1 MAGQTGL
8 STFDIE
14 TELLEKG
21 RHFSFFQVIRLMRL
35 LGHVPETFEDPQTFA
50 RQVQNLQ
57 IRPQNDLSFPASD
70 VMSIQ
75 RAKEKSSGFLVN
87 ASFLGLYGP
96 ASPLP
101 TFYTEDLI
109 QQEADEESAV
119 RDFLDIFNHR
129 IFTLFFRCSMKYRL
143 FFQVCEEHN
152 PEILNKIYCLI
163 GLGELRHRR
172 DMPLSYS
179 MLRYSGIL
187 SQHPRSAWGLETML
201 GDAFC
206 DVPVKVVQCACRRVK
221 IPLSQR
227 LMLGK
232 TGSSLGIDS
241 VIGEQI
247 MDHTGKFCL
256 RLGPVNFTLFQ
267 QLLLG
272 SEENKRLSL
281 LIRFY
286 LLDPLEYDLE
296 LILKAGEASC
306 VRLGMGTA
314 SRLGMD
320 TWIFSCEK
328 IGEVRAVFPL
338 GCQI

>member
-1 MAGQTGL
+1 MAGQAGL

-14 TELLEKG
+14 TGLLETG
-21 RHFSFFQVIRLMRL
+21 RRFSFIQVMRLMRL
-35 LGHVPETFEDPQTFA
+35 LGHVPESVKDPRTFA
-50 RQVQNLQ
+50 RQAQSLR
-57 IRPQNDLSFPASD
+57 ISPQNNLSFPASD

-75 RAKEKSSGFLVN
+75 RAKGESSGFLVN
-87 ASFLGLYGP
+87 AGFLGLYGP

-129 IFTLFFRCSMKYRL
+129 IFTLFFRCLMKYRL
-143 FFQVCEEHN
+143 FFRVCEEHN
-152 PEILNKIYCLI
+152 PEILNKLYCLI

-172 DMPLSYS
+172 DMPYAYS
-179 MLRYSGIL
+179 MIRYSGIL
-187 SQHPRSAWGLETML
+187 SQHPRSARGLETML
-201 GDAFC
+201 GDAFNYTS
-206 DVPVKVVQCACRRVK
+206 VKVVQCVGRHVK

-227 LMLGK
+227 LLLGK
-232 TGSSLGIDS
+232 TGSRLGIDR

-247 MDHTGKFCL
+247 RDHTGKFRL

-267 QLLLG
+267 KLLPG

-281 LIRFY
+281 LTRFY

-296 LILKAGEASC
+296 LILQEGEASC
-306 VRLGMGTA
+306 VRLGAETA

-328 IGEVRAVFPL
+328 IGEVHAVFPF

>member
-1 MAGQTGL
+1 MAGQAGL

-14 TELLEKG
+14 TGLLEKG
-21 RHFSFFQVIRLMRL
+21 RRFSFIQVMRLMRL
-35 LGHVPETFEDPQTFA
+35 LGHVPESVKDQRTFA
-50 RQVQNLQ
+50 RQAQSLR
-57 IRPQNDLSFPASD
+57 IRPRNNLSFPASD
-70 VMSIQ
+70 VVSIQ
-75 RAKEKSSGFLVN
+75 RTEGESPGFLVN
-87 ASFLGLYGP
+87 AGFLGLYGP

-109 QQEADEESAV
+109 QQEADEESIV

-143 FFQVCEEHN
+143 FFQVCEERN
-152 PEILNKIYCLI
+152 PEILNKLYCLI

-172 DMPLSYS
+172 DMPYGYS
-179 MLRYSGIL
+179 MIRYSGIL

-201 GDAFC
+201 GDAFR
-206 DVPVKVVQCACRRVK
+206 DVPVKVMQCAMRVVK

-227 LMLGK
+227 LLLGK
-232 TGSSLGIDS
+232 TGSSLGTDS
-241 VIGEQI
+241 IIGEQI
-247 MDHTGKFCL
+247 RDHNGKFRL

-267 QLLLG
+267 QLLPG
-272 SEENKRLSL
+272 SEENKRLSML
-281 LIRFY
+281 TRFY

-296 LILKAGEASC
+296 LILQEGEATC
-306 VRLGMGTA
+306 VRLGMETS

-328 IGEVRAVFPL
+328 IGEVRAVFPF

>member
-1 MAGQTGL
+1 MAGQAGL

-14 TELLEKG
+14 TGLLEKG
-21 RHFSFFQVIRLMRL
+21 RRFSFIQVMRLMRL
-35 LGHVPETFEDPQTFA
+35 LGHVPESVKDPRTFA
-50 RQVQNLQ
+50 RQAQSLR
-57 IRPQNDLSFPASD
+57 ISPQNNLSFPASD

-75 RAKEKSSGFLVN
+75 RAKGESSGFLVN
-87 ASFLGLYGP
+87 AGFLGLYGP

-129 IFTLFFRCSMKYRL
+129 IFTLFFRCLMKYRL
-143 FFQVCEEHN
+143 FFRVCEEHN
-152 PEILNKIYCLI
+152 PEILNKLYCLI

-172 DMPLSYS
+172 DMPYGYS
-179 MLRYSGIL
+179 MIRYSGIL
-187 SQHPRSAWGLETML
+187 SQHPRSARGLETML
-201 GDAFC
+201 GDAFNYTS
-206 DVPVKVVQCACRRVK
+206 VKVVQCVGRHVK

-227 LMLGK
+227 LLLGK
-232 TGSSLGIDS
+232 TGSRLGIDR

-247 MDHTGKFCL
+247 RDHTGKFRL

-267 QLLLG
+267 KLLPG

-281 LIRFY
+281 LTRFY

-296 LILKAGEASC
+296 LILQEGEASC
-306 VRLGMGTA
+306 VRLGAETA

-328 IGEVRAVFPL
+328 IGEVHAVFPF

>member
-1 MAGQTGL
+1 MAGQAGL

-14 TELLEKG
+14 TGLLEKG
-21 RHFSFFQVIRLMRL
+21 RRFSFIQVMRLMRL
-35 LGHVPETFEDPQTFA
+35 LGHVPETVEDQRTFA
-50 RQVQNLQ
+50 RQAQSLR
-57 IRPQNDLSFPASD
+57 IRPRNNLSFPASD
-70 VMSIQ
+70 VVSIQ
-75 RAKEKSSGFLVN
+75 RTEGESPGFLVN
-87 ASFLGLYGP
+87 AGFLGLYGP

-109 QQEADEESAV
+109 QQEADEESIV

-129 IFTLFFRCSMKYRL
+129 IFTLFFRCLMKYRL
-143 FFQVCEEHN
+143 FFRVCEEHN
-152 PEILNKIYCLI
+152 PEILNKLYCLI

-172 DMPLSYS
+172 DMPYAYS
-179 MLRYSGIL
+179 MIRYSGIL
-187 SQHPRSAWGLETML
+187 SQHPRSARGLETML
-201 GDAFC
+201 GDAFNYTS
-206 DVPVKVVQCACRRVK
+206 VKVVQCVGRHVK

-227 LMLGK
+227 LLLGK
-232 TGSSLGIDS
+232 TGSRLGIDR

-247 MDHTGKFCL
+247 RDHTGKFRL

-267 QLLLG
+267 KLLPG

-281 LIRFY
+281 LTRFY

-296 LILKAGEASC
+296 LILQEGEASC
-306 VRLGMGTA
+306 VRLGAETA

-328 IGEVRAVFPL
+328 IGEVHAVFPF

>member
-1 MAGQTGL
+1 MAGQAGL

-14 TELLEKG
+14 TGLLEKG
-21 RHFSFFQVIRLMRL
+21 RRFSFIQVMRLMRL
-35 LGHVPETFEDPQTFA
+35 LGHVPESVKDPRTFA
-50 RQVQNLQ
+50 RQAQSLR
-57 IRPQNDLSFPASD
+57 ISPQNNLSFPASD

-75 RAKEKSSGFLVN
+75 RAKGESSGFLVN
-87 ASFLGLYGP
+87 AGFLGLYGP

-129 IFTLFFRCSMKYRL
+129 IFTLFFRCLMKYRL
-143 FFQVCEEHN
+143 FFRVCEGHN
-152 PEILNKIYCLI
+152 PEILNKLYCLI

-172 DMPLSYS
+172 DMPYAYS
-179 MLRYSGIL
+179 MIRYSGIL
-187 SQHPRSAWGLETML
+187 SQHPRSARGLETML
-201 GDAFC
+201 GDAFNYTS
-206 DVPVKVVQCACRRVK
+206 VKVVQCVGRHVK

-227 LMLGK
+227 LLLGK
-232 TGSSLGIDS
+232 TGSRLGIDR

-247 MDHTGKFCL
+247 RDHTGKFRL

-267 QLLLG
+267 KLLPG

-281 LIRFY
+281 LTRFY

-296 LILKAGEASC
+296 LILQEGEASC
-306 VRLGMGTA
+306 VRLGAETA

-328 IGEVRAVFPL
+328 IGEVHAVFPF